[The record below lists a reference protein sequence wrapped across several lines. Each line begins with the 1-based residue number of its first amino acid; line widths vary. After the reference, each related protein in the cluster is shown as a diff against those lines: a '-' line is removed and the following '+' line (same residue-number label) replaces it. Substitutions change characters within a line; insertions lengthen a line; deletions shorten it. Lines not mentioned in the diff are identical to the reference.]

1 MPGEFYVENKQQ
13 KVDLTEIKNIISQ
26 VQNTL
31 NQFQTSI
38 TQVQNNITTLVTKS
52 EGMPPVSGSTISD
65 WQTGESDIVI
75 VGASGASY
83 KVHSLLLG
91 IHNLEGSVIT
101 VRMYMMVNGA
111 ERKVYEQSF
120 DASVDPSGLWIING
134 TVGIHEALRVTLQ
147 SNDAADNGK
156 AADYDCMMEVM

>member
-1 MPGEFYVENKQQ
+1 MPGEFYVENKKE

-26 VQNTL
+26 VQNNL
-31 NQFQTSI
+31 NQLQTSI
-38 TQVQNNITTLVTKS
+38 TQVQNNVTTLVTKS
-52 EGMPPVSGSTISD
+52 EGVPPVSGSTTAD
-65 WQTGESDIVI
+65 WQTGESDIAT
-75 VGASGASY
+75 VGASGTGY

-91 IHNLEGSVIT
+91 IQNLVGTVIT

-120 DASVDPSGLWIING
+120 DASIDPPGLWVING

-147 SNDAADNGK
+147 SNNAADNGK
-156 AADYDCMMEVM
+156 AVDYDCMMEVM